1 MLEFGQ
7 INMDHSFILI
17 ESDAPLSEMKSKLL
31 QYGFVVM
38 RGEVSYTIA
47 NHESPMIVTND
58 DSVLAR
64 EWLEK
69 MKWPPSPIFSEKQLL
84 EEEADWRRPI
94 LIENEDKEI
103 IGVVT
108 ANIWI
113 KKLHTEAKR
122 LTAYFET
129 LAETV
134 NDAVTAVDE
143 EGRVICWNASAER
156 TYGIKSEDILGR
168 KIGDHFHTE
177 SVMLHRVLNEGRPVR
192 GEYHHP
198 ANDTHVL
205 INASPILQD
214 NMIIGGVATEH
225 DITPIVRLNEE
236 IDASTP
242 LLIHQ
247 DRPFSSMIG
256 ESSQIKQAVK
266 IAQKT
271 AHADIPVLLTGEPGS
286 GKEMLAQAIH
296 YGGSRG
302 SGPFVSVNCAAI
314 PSGLLE
320 AELFGYQGGPF
331 TEEEQQGK
339 AGKIEQAQEGTLFIA
354 EIDQMPFDIQVK
366 FLNYLENQSFYRV
379 GGMELVNARTRIIV
393 AASSAIEEMVQE
405 GKFHKDL
412 YYHLTVIKIDIPAL
426 RDRKE
431 DIEGLLETFIQEL
444 AVKYRKSMP
453 DISTEAKEALL
464 SYKWPGNIRELRN
477 VVERFILL
485 NEGDIVTLEH
495 LPPNINVDYST
506 KGSKEPVSN
515 GTSAKGGE
523 SGKEEA
529 LAIEEA
535 LKKTYGNKSAAAKLL
550 GISRGT
556 LYNKIREY
564 HL

>member
-1 MLEFGQ
+1 MLEFEQ
-7 INMDHSFILI
+7 INMDRSFILI
-17 ESDAPLSEMKSKLL
+17 ESYTPLLEVKSKLL
-31 QYGFVVM
+31 QYGFVVII
-38 RGEVSYTIA
+38 GEISYTIA
-47 NHESPMIVTND
+47 NHEYPMVASAD
-58 DSVLAR
+58 DSMLAG

-69 MKWPPSPIFSEKQLL
+69 MHWPSSPILSEKQLL
-84 EEEADWRRPI
+84 VEEADWRRPI
-94 LIENEDKEI
+94 LIENEKQEI
-103 IGVVT
+103 IGIVT
-108 ANIWI
+108 ANMWI
-113 KKLHTEAKR
+113 KKLHTETKR

-134 NDAVTAVDE
+134 NDAVTAVDQD
-143 EGRVICWNASAER
+143 GKVICWNASAER
-156 TYGIKSEDILGR
+156 TYGIKSEDIIGR
-168 KIGDHFHTE
+168 KIGDHFHAE
-177 SVMLHRVLNEGRPVR
+177 SVMLHRILNEGRPVR

-198 ANDTHVL
+198 ADDTHVL
-205 INASPILQD
+205 INASPIIQD

-225 DITPIVRLNEE
+225 DITQIVRLNEE

-242 LLIHQ
+242 VLIQ
-247 DRPFSSMIG
+247 QERPFSSMIG
-256 ESSQIKQAVK
+256 ESAQIKQAVQ

-271 AHADIPVLLTGEPGS
+271 AYADISVLLAGEPGS

-296 YGGSRG
+296 YGGPRG
-302 SGPFVSVNCAAI
+302 SGPFVYINCSAI

-331 TEEEQQGK
+331 TEEEQTGQ

-379 GGMELVNARTRIIV
+379 GGMEVVSARTRIIA
-393 AASSAIEEMVQE
+393 AASSAIEDMVQE

-412 YYHLTVIKIDIPAL
+412 YYHLTVIKIDIPPL
-426 RDRKE
+426 RERKE
-431 DIEGLLETFIQEL
+431 DIEGLIETFVQEL

-453 DISTEAKEALL
+453 DISPEAKEILL
-464 SYKWPGNIRELRN
+464 NYEWPGNIRELRN

-485 NEGDIVTLEH
+485 NEGDVVTLEH
-495 LPPNINVDYST
+495 LPQNMISDHPAKS
-506 KGSKEPVSN
+506 SKSVPN
-515 GTSAKGGE
+515 GTSFKGREPGE
-523 SGKEEA
+523 EEV

-564 HL
+564 NL

>member
-1 MLEFGQ
+1 MLEFEQ

-17 ESDAPLSEMKSKLL
+17 KRDTPLSEIKSKLL
-31 QYGFVVM
+31 QYGFVVIT
-38 RGEVSYTIA
+38 GEISYTIA
-47 NHESPMIVTND
+47 NHEYPMIASAH
-58 DSVLAR
+58 DSMLAY

-69 MKWPPSPIFSEKQLL
+69 VHWPPSPIFSEEQLR

-94 LIENEDKEI
+94 LIENEKQEI
-103 IGVVT
+103 IGIVT

-113 KKLHTEAKR
+113 KKLHTETKR

-134 NDAVTAVDE
+134 NDAVTAVDQ
-143 EGRVICWNASAER
+143 EGKVICWNAAAER
-156 TYGIKSEDILGR
+156 TYGIKSDEIIGR
-168 KIGDHFHTE
+168 KIGDHFHAE
-177 SVMLHRVLNEGRPVR
+177 SVMLHRILSEGRPVR

-198 ANDTHVL
+198 AADTHVL
-205 INASPILQD
+205 INASPIIQD

-225 DITPIVRLNEE
+225 DITQIVRLNEE

-242 LLIHQ
+242 VLIHQ
-247 DRPFSSMIG
+247 ERPFSSMIG
-256 ESSQIKQAVK
+256 ESTQIKQAVQ

-271 AHADIPVLLTGEPGS
+271 AHADISVLLAGEPGS

-296 YGGSRG
+296 YGGPRG
-302 SGPFVSVNCAAI
+302 NGPFVSINCSAI

-331 TEEEQQGK
+331 TEEEQVGQ

-379 GGMELVNARTRIIV
+379 GGMEVVNARTRIIA

-412 YYHLTVIKIDIPAL
+412 YYHLTVIKIDIPPL
-426 RDRKE
+426 RERKE
-431 DIEGLLETFIQEL
+431 DIEGLVENFIQEL

-453 DISTEAKEALL
+453 DISPEAKEALL
-464 SYKWPGNIRELRN
+464 SYEWPGNIRELRN

-485 NEGDIVTLEH
+485 NEGDVVTLEH
-495 LPPNINVDYST
+495 LPQNMTSDYSA
-506 KGSKEPVSN
+506 KNSRPLSN
-515 GTSAKGGE
+515 GTLSKGRE
-523 SGKEEA
+523 PGKEEA
-529 LAIEEA
+529 LTIEEA

-564 HL
+564 DL

>member
-1 MLEFGQ
+1 MLEFEQ

-17 ESDAPLSEMKSKLL
+17 NRDTPLSEIKSKLL
-31 QYGFVVM
+31 QYGFVVIT
-38 RGEVSYTIA
+38 GEISYTIA
-47 NHESPMIVTND
+47 NHEYPMIASAD
-58 DSVLAR
+58 DSMLVD

-69 MKWPPSPIFSEKQLL
+69 MHWPPSPIFSEKQLR

-94 LIENEDKEI
+94 LIENEKQEI
-103 IGVVT
+103 IGIVT

-113 KKLHTEAKR
+113 KKLHTETKR
-122 LTAYFET
+122 LMAYFET

-134 NDAVTAVDE
+134 NDAVTAVDQ
-143 EGRVICWNASAER
+143 EGKVICWNASAER
-156 TYGIKSEDILGR
+156 TYGIKSEEIIGR
-168 KIGDHFHTE
+168 KIGDHFHAE
-177 SVMLHRVLNEGRPVR
+177 SVMLHRILNEGRPVR

-198 ANDTHVL
+198 AADTHVL
-205 INASPILQD
+205 INASPIIQD

-225 DITPIVRLNEE
+225 DITQIVRLNEE

-242 LLIHQ
+242 VLIHQ
-247 DRPFSSMIG
+247 ERPFSSMIG
-256 ESSQIKQAVK
+256 ESAQIKQAVQ

-271 AHADIPVLLTGEPGS
+271 AHADISVLLAGEPGS

-296 YGGSRG
+296 YGGPRG
-302 SGPFVSVNCAAI
+302 NGPFVSINCSAI

-331 TEEEQQGK
+331 TEEEQTGQ

-379 GGMELVNARTRIIV
+379 GGMEVVNARTRIIA
-393 AASSAIEEMVQE
+393 AASSVIEEMVQE

-412 YYHLTVIKIDIPAL
+412 YYHLTVIKIDIPPL
-426 RDRKE
+426 RERKE
-431 DIEGLLETFIQEL
+431 DIEGLVENFIQEL

-453 DISTEAKEALL
+453 DISLEAKEALL
-464 SYKWPGNIRELRN
+464 SYEWPGNIRELRN

-485 NEGDIVTLEH
+485 NEGDVVTLEH
-495 LPPNINVDYST
+495 LPQNMISNYST
-506 KGSKEPVSN
+506 KQSRPLSN
-515 GTSAKGGE
+515 GTPSKE
-523 SGKEEA
+523 RKPEKEEA
-529 LAIEEA
+529 LTIEEA
-535 LKKTYGNKSAAAKLL
+535 LRKTYGNKSAAAKLL

-564 HL
+564 NL

>member
-1 MLEFGQ
+1 MLEFEQ
-7 INMDHSFILI
+7 INMDRSFILI
-17 ESDAPLSEMKSKLL
+17 EPYTPLLEIKSKLL
-31 QYGFVVM
+31 QYGFVVIT
-38 RGEVSYTIA
+38 GEVSYTIA
-47 NHESPMIVTND
+47 NHEYPMVASAD
-58 DSVLAR
+58 DSMLAE

-69 MKWPPSPIFSEKQLL
+69 MHWSPSLIFSEKQLR

-94 LIENEDKEI
+94 LIENEKQEI
-103 IGVVT
+103 VGIVT

-113 KKLHTEAKR
+113 KKLHMETKR

-134 NDAVTAVDE
+134 NDAVTAVDQ
-143 EGRVICWNASAER
+143 EGKVICWNASAER
-156 TYGIKSEDILGR
+156 TYGIKSEEIIGR
-168 KIGDHFHTE
+168 KIGDHFHAE
-177 SVMLHRVLNEGRPVR
+177 SVMLHRILNEGRPVR

-198 ANDTHVL
+198 AENTHVL
-205 INASPILQD
+205 INASPIIQD
-214 NMIIGGVATEH
+214 NMVIGGVATEH
-225 DITPIVRLNEE
+225 DITQIVRLNEE

-242 LLIHQ
+242 VLIHQ
-247 DRPFSSMIG
+247 ERPFSSMIG
-256 ESSQIKQAVK
+256 ESAQIKQAVK

-271 AHADIPVLLTGEPGS
+271 AHADISVLLAGEPGS

-296 YGGSRG
+296 YGGPRG
-302 SGPFVSVNCAAI
+302 NVPFVSVNCSAI

-331 TEEEQQGK
+331 TEEAQTGQ

-379 GGMELVNARTRIIV
+379 GGMEVVSARTRII
-393 AASSAIEEMVQE
+393 ASASSAIEEMVQE

-412 YYHLTVIKIDIPAL
+412 YYHLTVIKIDIPPL
-426 RDRKE
+426 RERKE
-431 DIEGLLETFIQEL
+431 DIEGLVETFIQEL

-453 DISTEAKEALL
+453 DISPEAKKALL
-464 SYKWPGNIRELRN
+464 SYEWPGNIRELRN

-485 NEGDIVTLEH
+485 NEGDVVTLEH
-495 LPPNINVDYST
+495 LPQNMISNHST
-506 KGSKEPVSN
+506 KNSRPLSN
-515 GTSAKGGE
+515 GTLSKE
-523 SGKEEA
+523 REPEKEEA
-529 LAIEEA
+529 LTIEEA

-556 LYNKIREY
+556 LYNKIKEY
-564 HL
+564 NL

>member
-1 MLEFGQ
+1 MLEFEQ

-17 ESDAPLSEMKSKLL
+17 KRDTPLSEIKSKLL
-31 QYGFVVM
+31 EYGFVVIA
-38 RGEVSYTIA
+38 GEISYTIA
-47 NHESPMIVTND
+47 NHEYPMIAAAD
-58 DSVLAR
+58 DSMLAD

-69 MKWPPSPIFSEKQLL
+69 MNWPPSPIFSEKQLR

-94 LIENEDKEI
+94 LIESEKQEI
-103 IGVVT
+103 IGIMT

-113 KKLHTEAKR
+113 KKLNTETKR

-134 NDAVTAVDE
+134 NDAVTAVDQ
-143 EGRVICWNASAER
+143 EGKVICWNASAER
-156 TYGIKSEDILGR
+156 TYGIKSAEIIGR
-168 KIGDHFHTE
+168 KIGDHFHAE
-177 SVMLHRVLNEGRPVR
+177 SVMLHRILNEGRPVR

-198 ANDTHVL
+198 AADTHVL
-205 INASPILQD
+205 INASPIIQD

-225 DITPIVRLNEE
+225 DITQIVRLNEE

-242 LLIHQ
+242 VLIQ
-247 DRPFSSMIG
+247 QERPFSSMIG
-256 ESSQIKQAVK
+256 ESPQIKQAVQ

-271 AHADIPVLLTGEPGS
+271 AYADISVLLAGEPGS

-296 YGGSRG
+296 YGGPRG
-302 SGPFVSVNCAAI
+302 NGPFVSINCSAI

-331 TEEEQQGK
+331 TEEEQTGQ

-379 GGMELVNARTRIIV
+379 GGMEVVNARTRIIA

-412 YYHLTVIKIDIPAL
+412 YYHLTVIKIDIPPL
-426 RDRKE
+426 RERKE
-431 DIEGLLETFIQEL
+431 DIEGLVENFMQEL

-453 DISTEAKEALL
+453 DISIEAKEVLL
-464 SYKWPGNIRELRN
+464 SYNWPGNIRELRN

-485 NEGDIVTLEH
+485 NEGEIVTLEH
-495 LPPNINVDYST
+495 LPQNIVSNHST
-506 KGSKEPVSN
+506 KHNSPLVN
-515 GTSAKGGE
+515 GTPSKGREPGE
-523 SGKEEA
+523 EEA

-564 HL
+564 KL

>member
-1 MLEFGQ
+1 MLEFEQ
-7 INMDHSFILI
+7 INMDRSFILI
-17 ESDAPLSEMKSKLL
+17 EPYTPLLEIKSKLL
-31 QYGFVVM
+31 QYGFVVIT
-38 RGEVSYTIA
+38 GEVSYTIA
-47 NHESPMIVTND
+47 NHEYPMVASAD
-58 DSVLAR
+58 DSMLAE

-69 MKWPPSPIFSEKQLL
+69 MHWSPSLIFSEKQLR

-94 LIENEDKEI
+94 LIENEKQEI
-103 IGVVT
+103 VGIVT

-113 KKLHTEAKR
+113 KKLHMETKR

-134 NDAVTAVDE
+134 NDAVTAVDQ
-143 EGRVICWNASAER
+143 EGKVICWNASAER
-156 TYGIKSEDILGR
+156 TYGIKSEEIIGR
-168 KIGDHFHTE
+168 KIGDHFHAE
-177 SVMLHRVLNEGRPVR
+177 SVMLHRILNEGRPVR

-198 ANDTHVL
+198 AENTHVL
-205 INASPILQD
+205 INASPIIQD

-225 DITPIVRLNEE
+225 DITQIVRLNEE

-242 LLIHQ
+242 VLIHQ
-247 DRPFSSMIG
+247 ERPFSSMIG
-256 ESSQIKQAVK
+256 ESAQIKQAVK

-271 AHADIPVLLTGEPGS
+271 AHADISVLLAGEPGS

-296 YGGSRG
+296 YGGPRG
-302 SGPFVSVNCAAI
+302 NVPFVSVNCSAI

-331 TEEEQQGK
+331 TEEAQTGQ

-379 GGMELVNARTRIIV
+379 GGMEVVSARTRII
-393 AASSAIEEMVQE
+393 ASASSAIEEMVQE

-412 YYHLTVIKIDIPAL
+412 YYHLTVIKIDIPPL
-426 RDRKE
+426 RERKE
-431 DIEGLLETFIQEL
+431 DIEGLVETFIQEL

-453 DISTEAKEALL
+453 DISPEAKKALL
-464 SYKWPGNIRELRN
+464 SYEWPGNIRELRN

-485 NEGDIVTLEH
+485 NEGDVVTLEH
-495 LPPNINVDYST
+495 LPQNMISNHST
-506 KGSKEPVSN
+506 KNSRPLSN
-515 GTSAKGGE
+515 GTLSKE
-523 SGKEEA
+523 REPEKEEA
-529 LAIEEA
+529 LTIEEA

-556 LYNKIREY
+556 LYNKIKEY
-564 HL
+564 NL